1 MRNNANVDSIS
12 ASSGSPP
19 TNVYHTTAPMNQ
31 LRDMLLTDMEHSN
44 SNDHNDV
51 KDLSFRNQ
59 PQQAPV
65 ITSTAPPIVHLDS
78 SNHDFDSSRASSVH
92 ADTEPSNEKT
102 DNHTHS
108 VRVRKLSESSH
119 HTDHEHSHNNYKF
132 KNYIQQRFSQDNNS
146 SHHGE
151 HHEETASSINLIHEN
166 SQSGDK
172 SPSDTAPPHAKKSKL
187 YADFAE
193 CSSCDEAK
201 PTTNGIT
208 EFKTEPLLNHG
219 FQLFPKPTAN
229 SSNARFPHNTVPIFA
244 LHAQGRHYIPLNVD
258 YEALVPYLGGF
269 DLLDKNCNNQMA
281 PCHSININVNF
292 SPPNRSKLANTVFN
306 GRSKA
311 ENVMCNGW

>member
-1 MRNNANVDSIS
+1 
-12 ASSGSPP
+12 
-19 TNVYHTTAPMNQ
+19 MNQ

-78 SNHDFDSSRASSVH
+78 SHDFDSSRASSVH
-92 ADTEPSNEKT
+92 ADTEPSNEKN

-108 VRVRKLSESSH
+108 VRVRKLSDSSH
-119 HTDHEHSHNNYKF
+119 HTIDHEHSHNNYKF
-132 KNYIQQRFSQDNNS
+132 KNYIQQRFSQDNS

-151 HHEETASSINLIHEN
+151 HGHEDAAAMNLIHEN
-166 SQSGDK
+166 SHQSSGDK
-172 SPSDTAPPHAKKSKL
+172 SPSVDAAPPHAKKSKL
-187 YADFAE
+187 YTDFAE

-208 EFKTEPLLNHG
+208 EFKTEPSLLTHHP
-219 FQLFPKPTAN
+219 FQLFPKPTVN
-229 SSNARFPHNTVPIFA
+229 GSSARFPPHNPVPIFA
-244 LHAQGRHYIPLNVD
+244 LHSQSRHYIPLSVD
-258 YEALVPYLGGF
+258 YESLVPYLGGF